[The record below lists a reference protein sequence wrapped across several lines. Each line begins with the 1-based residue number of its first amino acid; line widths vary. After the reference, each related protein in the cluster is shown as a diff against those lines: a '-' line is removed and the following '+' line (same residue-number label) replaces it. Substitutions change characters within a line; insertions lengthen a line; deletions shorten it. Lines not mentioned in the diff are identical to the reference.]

1 MCGAGSSC
9 LGSDGPS
16 MAGHGVEGQ
25 PSVAGDSSVTLG
37 NREFPVIARSGTTKQ
52 SLSSSS
58 EIASRCSQ

>member
-16 MAGHGVEGQ
+16 MAGRGVDGQ

-37 NREFPVIARSGTTKQ
+37 NREFPVIASEAKQ
-52 SLSSSS
+52 SHYLKI
-58 EIASRCSQ
+58 EIASSSRSSQ